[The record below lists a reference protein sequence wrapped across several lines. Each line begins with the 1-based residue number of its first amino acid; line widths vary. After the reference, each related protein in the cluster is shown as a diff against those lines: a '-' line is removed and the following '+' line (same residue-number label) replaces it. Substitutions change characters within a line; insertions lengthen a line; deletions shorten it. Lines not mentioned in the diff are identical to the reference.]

1 MLKFILGFALTFS
14 AMSGQAGTVTATTEP
29 QQLDSTAYS
38 VNTLYALLVA
48 EVAGQRQLFDLAL
61 GNYLLEAH
69 RTQDP
74 GVAERA
80 TQIAQYIGAEQAAL
94 DASTLWVKLD
104 ASNPLAQQA
113 LSLELVKAA
122 RFSES
127 SLHLQA
133 ALDLNPQ
140 LDMNFMTVQGVS
152 MSEGSRE
159 LWLQSLTPL
168 LSRYNSSQSLL
179 FNVANLH
186 KQQKNNQ
193 LALQLID
200 QLIAQD
206 EGFYGAWTLKARLHA
221 SQGEVD
227 NALSATQAA
236 LQQFPNDK
244 AFTILKARLLIK
256 KQDIPQARQVF
267 QSLAE
272 EHPRD
277 SHILLPLAL
286 TQLEL
291 EDFDG
296 AQISLEK
303 LLALGAM
310 QDEAHY
316 YLGRI
321 AQLKDEP
328 QNALKHYLAMAG
340 GREYL
345 AAQGGVV
352 QVYIKLGQTQQAL
365 QHIRQQRQQD
375 IQNRQAYFLMEVDLL
390 NRSGQYQASLEVLN
404 DALKAYQNNT
414 DLRYSRAMVSEKLG
428 DIVQLEEDLAF
439 IIDKNPKNATA
450 LNALGYTLADR
461 TKRLDE
467 ALKLIQ
473 QARAIAPSDPAI
485 MDSLGWVYFR
495 LGRMQESLALLKKA
509 YGSFPDAE
517 VAAHLGEVLWAMG
530 LHKEA
535 KEIWHQGIKQ
545 QPHSQILLDTLSRL
559 EVNL

>member
-1 MLKFILGFALTFS
+1 MFKLILSLALFFGTVYS
-14 AMSGQAGTVTATTEP
+14 HAGTTAPEDEA
-29 QQLDSTAYS
+29 QAKSQDYS

-48 EVAGQRQLFDLAL
+48 EMAGQRQLFDLAL

-74 GVAERA
+74 GVAGRA
-80 TQIAQYIGAEQAAL
+80 TQIAQYIGADQAAL
-94 DASTLWVKLD
+94 DAATLWVKLD
-104 ASNPLAQQA
+104 AANPLAQQA
-113 LSLELVKAA
+113 LYLELVKAA

-127 SLHLQA
+127 ALHLQT
-133 ALDLNPQ
+133 ALDLDPKLN
-140 LDMNFMTVQGVS
+140 LSFIAIQGES

-159 LWLQSLTPL
+159 LWLQTLTPL
-168 LSRYNSSQSLL
+168 LPRYQKNLELL

-193 LALQLID
+193 VALDLVNQL
-200 QLIAQD
+200 L
-206 EGFYGAWTLKARLHA
+206 EENEEFYPAWTLKARLHA
-221 SQGEVD
+221 TQGDVKT
-227 NALSATQAA
+227 ALSATLEA
-236 LQQFPNDK
+236 LELFPDDK

-256 KQDIPQARQVF
+256 QKKVSKARDVF
-267 QSLAE
+267 QSLVNL
-272 EHPRD
+272 HPRD

-291 EDFDG
+291 QDLDA
-296 AQISLEK
+296 AQASLEK

-310 QDEAHY
+310 ADEAHY

-321 AQLKDEP
+321 AQVKEDPEKSL
-328 QNALKHYLAMAG
+328 QHYLAMRG

-345 AAQGGVV
+345 AAQSGVV
-352 QVYIKLGQTQQAL
+352 QVYLKMGQTDKAL
-365 QHIRQQRQQD
+365 HHIQKQREQD
-375 IQNRQAYFLMEVDLL
+375 IQNSQAYFLMEVELL
-390 NRSGQYQASLEVLN
+390 NRTGQYEASLEVLN
-404 DALKAYQNNT
+404 DALKSYNNNT
-414 DLRYSRAMVSEKLG
+414 DLRYSRAMVAEKLG

-467 ALKLIQ
+467 ALNLIQ
-473 QARAIAPSDPAI
+473 QARTISPTDPAI

-495 LGRMQESLALLKKA
+495 LGRMQESLELLKQA
-509 YGSFPDAE
+509 YVDFPDAE

-530 LHKEA
+530 LNKEA
-535 KEIWHQGIKQ
+535 KEIWAQGIKK
-545 QPHSQILLDTLSRL
+545 QPNSQILLETLSRL
-559 EVNL
+559 EITL